1 MPDAPAPAGAPTD
14 QRPLGSEVPIG
25 SRFLFEV
32 DGVQIGVFS
41 SVSGLSFSVQ
51 TEDLVEGGQNGFA
64 RKLPG
69 RMDWPNITFTRGVVQ
84 SDALFDWV
92 SKTSGQGFA
101 ANGNKVEKKTGAIT
115 AIGSDGER
123 LRSWSLVGVF
133 AIRWKGP
140 DFNAT
145 SDTPLVEE
153 LEIAHEGFTSSTIA
167 P

>member
-1 MPDAPAPAGAPTD
+1 M
-14 QRPLGSEVPIG
+14 
-25 SRFLFEV
+25 
-32 DGVQIGVFS
+32 
-41 SVSGLSFSVQ
+41 Q

-140 DFNAT
+140 EFNAT